1 MASYMQ
7 PEDRE
12 VREDAF
18 QRSDASHVNGDGAR
32 GSRSRAIRSRN
43 GEGGSEESADGSE
56 ISQGHNSKAMFAVRA
71 GIGLLLFA
79 SVLGSVT
86 FSKLTLVSLTNELRS
101 LTLGNMSDNYK
112 VYYLIIICSK
122 VILASYMRRNY
133 LYYPQVKTKDRSA
146 IAGLY
151 WQLLLIMVLP
161 HCVTFMRSALVGV
174 IGKTKATYPWPSRG
188 AMIAVCEY

>member
-1 MASYMQ
+1 MASYV
-7 PEDRE
+7 PLEDCE

-32 GSRSRAIRSRN
+32 GSRSRTITSRN

-79 SVLGSVT
+79 SVLGTVT

-101 LTLGNMSDNYK
+101 LTWGNMSDNYK
-112 VYYLIIICSK
+112 VYIIVIIIIIISSK
-122 VILASYMRRNY
+122 
-133 LYYPQVKTKDRSA
+133 
-146 IAGLY
+146 
-151 WQLLLIMVLP
+151 
-161 HCVTFMRSALVGV
+161 
-174 IGKTKATYPWPSRG
+174 
-188 AMIAVCEY
+188 